1 MPRLR
6 VALGGAESHPSLPH
20 ERWGSKRTSQRS
32 DTDGN
37 TISKYSS
44 PLPRRTWESRD
55 NTRLGGKGGVQR
67 WLWGPAAREL
77 AWQAAC
83 GRSPSSIVVR
93 SSPHRAGPP
102 TRDSRLAPA
111 PPATRRQALT
121 PLPPPNFLLQG
132 TGAPRAVT
140 SRRVRSGGCPR
151 PGTPAAGAE
160 PPCPSPAPLRRK
172 GAPPPPAK
180 ANKPRPGQAGTG
192 SASR

>member
-1 MPRLR
+1 MREQTHFPAVRYRWKHSFQILQPAPQTHLGKQGQYEAGR
-6 VALGGAESHPSLPH
+6 KGGRSEVAL
-20 ERWGSKRTSQRS
+20 
-32 DTDGN
+32 
-37 TISKYSS
+37 
-44 PLPRRTWESRD
+44 
-55 NTRLGGKGGVQR
+55 
-67 WLWGPAAREL
+67 GPAAREL

-111 PPATRRQALT
+111 PPATRRRALT